1 VLPVS
6 ALMML
11 CGLGGFAQAPVP
23 RLSSSRA
30 ISPDQIGVFL
40 ASTGRTDPREAMEA
54 VRAVGLNM
62 IQVSRLPERFY
73 TPDGAKEFA
82 GLLKD
87 TGVHASAVVVVFAGE
102 SYRDQDAVRATV
114 GFLPAAMS
122 EAREAHARRC
132 VDFAAAIGVK
142 IVTFHVGFLP
152 GDSSD
157 PAYQRMRNAVSRIA
171 GYAKGKG
178 VTISLETGQET
189 GEELGR
195 FIDQITTARVA
206 VNFDTANLVLYGKE
220 DPPKA
225 LRSLLNRVTSV
236 HLKDGLPPK
245 DPHQLGTEV
254 RLGEGEAEVAA
265 CLRILNEA
273 GFQGPLVIENYVW
286 RRGTD
291 PLDELR
297 LAKGFAERTLAGF
310 DVPGPKQ
317 R

>member
-1 VLPVS
+1 MLLAS

-23 RLSSSRA
+23 GHSGRGG

-40 ASTGRTDPREAMEA
+40 ASTGRTDPRQGMEA
-54 VRAVGLNM
+54 VKSIGLNM

-73 TPDGAKEFA
+73 TPEGAKEFA

-87 TGVHASAVVVVFAGE
+87 TGVRASAVVAVFAGE

-114 GFLPAAMS
+114 GFLPATTA
-122 EAREAHARRC
+122 EAREAHARNC

-152 GDSSD
+152 GDPSD

-178 VTISLETGQET
+178 VTISLETDQET

-195 FIDQITTARVA
+195 FIDQITGARVG

-225 LRSLLNRVTSV
+225 LRTLLKRVTSV

-254 RLGEGEAEVAA
+254 RPGEGKAEVAA
-265 CLRILNEA
+265 CLRILHDA
-273 GFQGPLVIENYVW
+273 GFRGPLVIENYVW

-297 LAKGFAERTLAGF
+297 LAKEFALRTLAGF
-310 DVPGPKQ
+310 SAPGPRQ